1 MSATVSS
8 KIIHPDARTGVELLI
23 GEAVRQRASDLHLEP
38 TADGVHIQLRVDG
51 LLRTHQTVDHETG
64 QGLINRFM
72 VAAKLLTYRRD
83 IPQEGRCVV
92 AGMQAGESPADST
105 HTHAGELDL
114 RVSVMPTN
122 HGLRVAVRLPA
133 ELLQPRT
140 LDALGLPD
148 EVMAGL
154 ADYASADSGMLLL
167 TGPAGSGK
175 TTTIYALLEMIR
187 QTTEGLS
194 IVALEDPIER
204 DLSGITQI
212 QVTPFGELTYERAL
226 RSMLRQDPQVL
237 ALGEIRDAATASVA
251 VQAALSGH
259 RLLSTLHAASP
270 AGAVV
275 RLLEMGLERYQITGA
290 LWGVVSMRLLR
301 RSDGSGGY
309 DGRVP
314 VASLARITPDV
325 RDAIVAAR
333 PLPDIEAMMENQSA
347 YTPLSQAAQQLID
360 RGFTDT
366 AEVERVLGAG

>member
-1 MSATVSS
+1 MAPTASINAA
-8 KIIHPDARTGVELLI
+8 HPDARTGVQLLLD
-23 GEAVRQRASDLHLEP
+23 EAVRLRASDLHLEP
-38 TADGVHIQLRVDG
+38 TSSGYDINLRVDG
-51 LLRTHQTVDHETG
+51 LLRTHQSVHAEIG
-64 QGLINRFM
+64 QGLVNRLM

-92 AGMQAGESPADST
+92 SAEGGSVEGEIISDEAKP
-105 HTHAGELDL
+105 LDL
-114 RVSVMPTN
+114 RVSVMPTS

-133 ELLQPRT
+133 ELLQPRR
-140 LDALGLPD
+140 LEALGLPD
-148 EVMAGL
+148 SVMAGL
-154 ADYASADSGMLLL
+154 TRYASADSGMLLL

-187 QTTEGLS
+187 QTAAGLS

-204 DLSGITQI
+204 DLAGVTQV

-259 RLLSTLHAASP
+259 RLVSTLHAASP

-301 RSDGSGGY
+301 RSDGRGGY

-314 VASLARITPDV
+314 VASIARITPDV
-325 RDAIVAAR
+325 RDAIVSGR
-333 PLPDIEAMMENQSA
+333 PLPEIESLMENQPG
-347 YTPLSQAAQQLID
+347 YDPLPQAAEQLIE
-360 RGFTDT
+360 RGLTDA
-366 AEVERVLGAG
+366 AEVQRVLGNV